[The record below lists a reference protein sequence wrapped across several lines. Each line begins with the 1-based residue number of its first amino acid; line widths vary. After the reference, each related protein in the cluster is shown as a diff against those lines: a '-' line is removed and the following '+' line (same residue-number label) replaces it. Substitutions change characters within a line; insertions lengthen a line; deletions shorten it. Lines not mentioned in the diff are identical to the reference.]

1 MQKFGFRSFPS
12 NQPQNTNDKLNNPL
26 FFIVT
31 SKDLQ
36 CISTSLEPLIY
47 PFPQPC
53 SQLSTVFG
61 AKQNTFIPLADNVLP
76 NCWACS
82 VPRIRFIES
91 VINITGGVE
100 STELIKGEA

>member
-1 MQKFGFRSFPS
+1 MHKFGFRSFPS
-12 NQPQNTNDKLNNPL
+12 NPPQHTNDKLNNPL

-47 PFPQPC
+47 PFSQPC

-61 AKQNTFIPLADNVLP
+61 AKQNTFIPLADNVFL
-76 NCWACS
+76 NCVGPTLCQ
-82 VPRIRFIES
+82 ES
-91 VINITGGVE
+91 D
-100 STELIKGEA
+100 L